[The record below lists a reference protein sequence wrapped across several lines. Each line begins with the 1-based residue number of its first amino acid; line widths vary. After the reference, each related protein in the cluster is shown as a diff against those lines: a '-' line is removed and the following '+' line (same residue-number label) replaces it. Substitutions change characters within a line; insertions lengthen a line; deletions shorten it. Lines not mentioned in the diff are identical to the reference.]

1 MKNKKTKKHNN
12 NLETNIKSRQERLI
26 KISETICF
34 INAILLSVAIAFY
47 LIFINEPLGDYIT
60 HYGIKGI
67 CIIVPMLFFLI
78 TRFVAKYV
86 IIIIMYFKSLSK

>member
-67 CIIVPMLFFLI
+67 CIEAPPV
-78 TRFVAKYV
+78 K
-86 IIIIMYFKSLSK
+86 